1 MQLQLTLEQ
10 AYARASKG
18 LRQKMEYSVNL
29 LQKAERLALA
39 YDSRGGGIS
48 LHSAEEK
55 TRKPYCTSPSWRAY
69 NTRDT

>member
-1 MQLQLTLEQ
+1 
-10 AYARASKG
+10 
-18 LRQKMEYSVNL
+18 MEYSVRL

-39 YDSRGGGIS
+39 YDRRGGIS
-48 LHSAEEK
+48 LRSAEEK

>member
-1 MQLQLTLEQ
+1 MKIELSLDE

-18 LRQKMEYSVNL
+18 LRQKMEYSITL

-39 YDSRGGGIS
+39 YDSWGGIS

-55 TRKPYCTSPSWRAY
+55 TRKPYCILPSWLAY

>member
-1 MQLQLTLEQ
+1 
-10 AYARASKG
+10 
-18 LRQKMEYSVNL
+18 MEYSVSL

-39 YDSRGGGIS
+39 YDRRGGIS

-55 TRKPYCTSPSWRAY
+55 TRKPYCILPSWRAY